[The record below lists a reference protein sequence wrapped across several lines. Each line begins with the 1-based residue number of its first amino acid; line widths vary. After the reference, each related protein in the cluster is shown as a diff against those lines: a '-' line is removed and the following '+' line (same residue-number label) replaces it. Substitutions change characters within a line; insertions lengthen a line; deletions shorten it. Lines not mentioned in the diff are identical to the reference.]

1 MSGKEPGRVAD
12 DRQRKDQDSHANDR
26 TLHIDRY
33 YDSLPGLLRRFDRVG
48 RQAAFHGAAAQATA
62 EQTMEKTSTQ
72 QTTAQEWMDWRD
84 DLRARL
90 WSLLGLDRMETCP
103 LTPKLVERSRVRIAE
118 MGGVD
123 GHDVPDGFD
132 SSDNPGA
139 YGDITRDKMLIQVEP
154 NVWMPCYVLIPDHP
168 RTGDTGKALCW
179 ICPHGHQ
186 GGGKY
191 SVAGVR
197 GIPAIND
204 AIQRFN
210 YDYGLQLALRGYVTL
225 CPDARGF
232 GERRDRR
239 LQRDDERSFL
249 RGTCAQLAHMA
260 EPLGLTVAGMLTWDL
275 MRLVDYA
282 AEHGEWDMAS
292 LGCFGFSGGGMQ
304 TLWLAALDD
313 RVRRAFISGYMYGVR
328 DSLLTM
334 NGNCSCNYV
343 PGLWNLVDMGD
354 IGSLIAPRPLVVQS
368 CIEDHLNGA
377 RGIVNADEQVAIIRN
392 AYHVLGE
399 DAQLIHLHAEGG
411 HHFEPAG
418 VWDAIAE
425 SDPTSASPHTTHP
438 TA

>member
-1 MSGKEPGRVAD
+1 MSGNEPGRPEAGG
-12 DRQRKDQDSHANDR
+12 QRRDQDSHGNGR

-33 YDSLPGLLRRFDRVG
+33 YDSLPGLLRRFDRVS
-48 RQAAFHGAAAQATA
+48 RQAAFHGVSAEETVAPQTATQETA
-62 EQTMEKTSTQ
+62 TQTM
-72 QTTAQEWMDWRD
+72 AQEWMDWRD
-84 DLRARL
+84 DLRTRL
-90 WSLLGLDRMETCP
+90 RSLLGLDLMESCP
-103 LTPKLVERSRVRIAE
+103 LDPKLVERSRVRAADDAGE
-118 MGGVD
+118 
-123 GHDVPDGFD
+123 
-132 SSDNPGA
+132 
-139 YGDITRDKMLIQVEP
+139 YGDITRDKILIQVEP
-154 NVWMPCYVLIPDHP
+154 DVWMPCYVLVPDRP

-197 GIPAIND
+197 GIPAIDD
-204 AIQRFN
+204 AIRRFN
-210 YDYGLQLALRGYVTL
+210 YDYGLQLALRGYVAL

-232 GERRDRR
+232 GERRDRK

-275 MRLVDYA
+275 MRLVDYVA
-282 AEHGEWDMAS
+282 GRGEWDMAS

-343 PGLWNLVDMGD
+343 PGLWSLVDMGD
-354 IGSLIAPRPLVVQS
+354 VGSLIAPRPLIVQS
-368 CIEDHLNGA
+368 CIEDHLNGV

-425 SDPTSASPHTTHP
+425 SDPASASPRITHP
-438 TA
+438 TI